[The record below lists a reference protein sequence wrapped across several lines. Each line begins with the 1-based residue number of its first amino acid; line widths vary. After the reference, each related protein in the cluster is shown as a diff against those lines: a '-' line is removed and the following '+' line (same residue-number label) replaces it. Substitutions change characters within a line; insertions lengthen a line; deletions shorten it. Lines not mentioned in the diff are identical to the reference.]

1 MALCAGIEMGEGSMN
16 DLYSFDTKAGMWTR
30 LEPNGTLPEPR
41 SFHAMV
47 AINSNLYV
55 FGGCGK
61 GGRLNDLHMFDT
73 EAKEWRAMP
82 SSPDIK
88 VRLPFLLRCQRVP

>member
-1 MALCAGIEMGEGSMN
+1 MN
-16 DLYSFDTKAGMWTR
+16 DLYSFDTRTGRWTR
-30 LEPNGTLPEPR
+30 LDPKGTLPEPR

-47 AINSNLYV
+47 AISSNLYV

-73 EAKEWRAMP
+73 EAKEWLQMP

-88 VRLPFLLRCQRVP
+88 VRVQLSCFASISLILMVLTCWNPRHN